1 MTTVDSSTPSGAG
14 SQAVIPATPT
24 TTPRSSFVSIR
35 WPLGS
40 SQAAGSISS
49 PGSNCARAGPPPA
62 LFHRFVR
69 AGDDEGQLG
78 SGDVPDNQVTLPPL
92 LVRYPPQETRLLQRP
107 RRERDLIHRLKRV
120 VAQRDLLEV
129 VALAIEDLRHRVR
142 PRTWPPAWP
151 TRPPTTRRIPPAAP
165 PAGGASRRT
174 AR

>member
-49 PGSNCARAGPPPA
+49 PGSNCARAGPLPA

-92 LVRYPPQETRLLQRP
+92 LVRYPPQEARLLQRP
-107 RRERDLIHRLKRV
+107 RRERDLIHRLKGV
-120 VAQRDLLEV
+120 LAQGGLLEV
-129 VALAIEDLRHRVR
+129 VARAEDNIPHPLK
-142 PRTWPPAWP
+142 
-151 TRPPTTRRIPPAAP
+151 PPAAL
-165 PAGGASRRT
+165 PA
-174 AR
+174 